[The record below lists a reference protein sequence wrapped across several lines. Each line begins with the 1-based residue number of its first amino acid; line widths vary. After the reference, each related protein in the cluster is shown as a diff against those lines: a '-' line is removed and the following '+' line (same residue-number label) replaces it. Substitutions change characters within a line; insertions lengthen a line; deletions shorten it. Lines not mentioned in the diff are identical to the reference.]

1 MPLTP
6 TLRRQRQWI
15 SSSRPVPGLHS
26 KFQQSKKES
35 QKQIFKTHCSGQGQL
50 AQLGAGKPRSPTI
63 SLNSTSPVVTNN
75 MAKGNQDWAKL
86 AGQKTSRQLVLLC
99 CAFFLAGCWL

>member
-26 KFQQSKKES
+26 KFQQSKKDS
-35 QKQIFKTHCSGQGQL
+35 LKTNL
-50 AQLGAGKPRSPTI
+50 VRLTALGKGTSH
-63 SLNSTSPVVTNN
+63 SLGHWVELRVT
-75 MAKGNQDWAKL
+75 L
-86 AGQKTSRQLVLLC
+86 
-99 CAFFLAGCWL
+99 